1 MYKKMFAVLLLALLM
16 SSNSAFA
23 AEQTVK
29 LTVPGIT

>member
-1 MYKKMFAVLLLALLM
+1 MYKKIFTGLLLALLM
-16 SSNSAFA
+16 GSNSVFA